1 MKWLFGM
8 AGMACLLALSPA
20 AHAQE
25 IRTVPVR
32 FAPGATSA
40 VLQGAIAGRKSVS
53 YTVGAEAGQT
63 LKVRLKSSSP
73 SISFNLYGPGR
84 GPGEEALAIGDLLPE
99 TNRFE
104 GKLDIS
110 GVYTVNVFLIRAAA
124 RRNARSNY
132 TLEISIPGNTAAVP
146 QEPVRNDFA
155 DGLQGGPDNWAV
167 AGVPAGDV
175 LQLRRGPSAKE
186 ASVASL
192 ANGAVLRNGGCQW
205 SAGSVGARSRPQAP
219 FRPVVGSPGAIS
231 SKAPRKPRRLT
242 SQRHAASSPP
252 SILQRNRPGSAR
264 PERGVARKA
273 RWWTR
278 LPIWGDKASSPSPAA
293 SMPRAAISAFSPK
306 STRESCERSSI
317 DPLMPDA
324 GDNKLSADA
333 RIRPSRQ
340 IPRPSSLI
348 L

>member
-32 FAPGATSA
+32 FAPGATGA

-192 ANGAVLRNGGCQW
+192 ANGAVLRNGGCRMVGGQRW
-205 SAGSVGARSRPQAP
+205 CKVETTGAVSASGWVAGRYLVESAAQAP
-219 FRPVVGSPGAIS
+219 STD
-231 SKAPRKPRRLT
+231 L
-242 SQRHAASSPP
+242 AAACR
-252 SILQRNRPGSAR
+252 QF
-264 PERGVARKA
+264 
-273 RWWTR
+273 
-278 LPIWGDKASSPSPAA
+278 
-293 SMPRAAISAFSPK
+293 AAIDFATQP
-306 STRESCERSSI
+306 
-317 DPLMPDA
+317 
-324 GDNKLSADA
+324 A
-333 RIRPSRQ
+333 RIRTAGTRRGPEGSLVDATADLGRQ
-340 IPRPSSLI
+340 GVKPFACRFDAPGRYLGIFSKVDEGKL
-348 L
+348 